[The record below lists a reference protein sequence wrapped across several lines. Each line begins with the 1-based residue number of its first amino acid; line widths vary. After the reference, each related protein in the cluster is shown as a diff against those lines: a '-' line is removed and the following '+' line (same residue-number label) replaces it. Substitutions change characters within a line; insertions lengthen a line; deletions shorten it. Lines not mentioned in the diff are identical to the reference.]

1 MERRRFLKDAAQ
13 IGVGLG
19 VAGSLAVD
27 QVAATALHEPS
38 SAPAIAG
45 SGQEGMTGQPN
56 FPAAIPGTPVLRLD
70 GEWSIAIDPENVG
83 RAEQWFA
90 RELRGA
96 ALGRVPGVIQ
106 EAFPAYH
113 GVAWHERSF
122 VTPANPNSQGRY
134 LLLFEAVDYLADVWV
149 NGVHVGGHEGGE
161 TPFVV
166 DVTETVKQNAENR
179 LMVRVLN
186 PTNEPIDGI
195 ALNGTPRLCKVVPFW
210 NGNLFDYGGII
221 GSVTLLMVPAVRV
234 DDLFVRPD
242 WKTGRIRIQATVRNT
257 TSQPV
262 RGFFQFEVAPAA
274 GGDVLTTIRFEHQLP
289 LSVSVVETELQ
300 VENPR
305 LWDLETPFLYRITAR
320 LHASENDCSD
330 ETAVRCGFR
339 DLRVEKGYFR
349 LNGKRIFIR
358 SAITLSNCPVGQ
370 RLPPNQTPDL
380 LRRDMLYSKMTGFN
394 LVRIVGIP
402 YPYQLDLCD
411 EIGLMVHE
419 SSFASW
425 KLDNSPK
432 MKERYDRS
440 TREMILRDRN
450 HPSVA
455 IWEMLNETD
464 DGPIFRHAVET
475 LPLVRSLDDTRLVML
490 SSGRFDCD
498 PSIGSVSNPGSSEW
512 EHVWGKEAP
521 GAPRL
526 PKWNVS
532 GYPSTVGSGDFHIYP
547 QVPQTSEVNHF
558 MRTLG
563 HDTKPVFISE
573 YGTGSQIDAIHEAQM
588 YEQVGADPE
597 AEDYVLMRS
606 MAGKVDIDWTR
617 YGLDSVYSFPE
628 DMLRDSQR
636 VMAHYRRTGFDLIRS
651 NPKYCG
657 YCVTG
662 MVDEGLTG
670 GGLWRF
676 WRDWKPE
683 TMDAVAD
690 GWAPLRW
697 CLFLNPTHVYAGRKL
712 KVEAVLATEDVL
724 RPGTYP
730 ARFRICGPTGIVWEQ
745 HADARIPSTPADGDG
760 PLAVPV
766 LSEEVAL
773 DGPPGMYEFVANLEA
788 GGAPLGRSLQ
798 LILSDAAQLPTT
810 KHSVTLW
817 GIDQKV
823 EEWLKSHGLDTN
835 HFSGAPPGRREII
848 LVGDVSKNG
857 SDLSSWKEL
866 IQRMAQGS
874 AVVFLSPAAFQR
886 DEDPVAWLP
895 FSPKSR
901 YFRFDDVSIYH
912 KECVAKAHPLFDGLQ
927 AKGIMNWDY
936 YGPMIPHYAFDGLA
950 TPEDVAAIGF
960 AVGFYGAYTS
970 GVLLGSYHCSVRND
984 SFTPMGTGMFMVNT
998 FPILENVDAHPAA
1011 DRLLLNLI
1019 NHAARSTDEPVT
1031 PLPDNFDDQL
1041 RKIGYLS
1048 KAKLDKGVMGAAGPE
1063 RRDHD

>member
-19 VAGSLAVD
+19 IAGSLPVGR
-27 QVAATALHEPS
+27 VAA
-38 SAPAIAG
+38 SARSG
-45 SGQEGMTGQPN
+45 SGQEATVG
-56 FPAAIPGTPVLRLD
+56 IPILTLD
-70 GEWSIAIDPENVG
+70 GDWFIAIDPENVG
-83 RAEQWFA
+83 RDQQWFA
-90 RELRGA
+90 ANLRGTT
-96 ALGRVPGVIQ
+96 LGRVPGVIQ
-106 EAFPAYH
+106 EPFPAYH
-113 GVAWHERSF
+113 GVAWYERSF
-122 VTPANPNSQGRY
+122 TAPTNPNPNGRY
-134 LLLFEAVDYLADVWV
+134 LLRFWAVDYLADAWV
-149 NGVHVGGHEGGE
+149 NGIHVGGHEGGE
-161 TPFVV
+161 TPFVL
-166 DVTETVKQNAENR
+166 DVTESVKTNVENR
-179 LMVRVLN
+179 LTVRVLN

-195 ALNGTPRLCKVVPFW
+195 ALNGTPRLCKAVPFW

-221 GSVTLLMVPAVRV
+221 ASVELLMAPAVRIE
-234 DDLFVRPD
+234 DFFVRPD
-242 WKTGRIRIQATVRNT
+242 WKTGKIRIQATARNAT
-257 TSQPV
+257 AQPV
-262 RGFFQFEVAPAA
+262 RGLFEFEVATVA
-274 GGDVLTTIRFEHQLP
+274 GGNVLTTARVERQLP
-289 LSVSVVETELQ
+289 VSDSLVEAELQ
-300 VENPR
+300 VDNPR
-305 LWDLETPFLYRITAR
+305 LWDLETPFLYCVTAR
-320 LHASENDCSD
+320 VNTAQGDSSD
-330 ETAVRCGFR
+330 ETSVRCGFR
-339 DLRVEKGYFR
+339 ELRVEKGYFR

-358 SAITLSNCPVGQ
+358 STITLSNCPIGQ
-370 RLPPNQTPDL
+370 RLPPSQAPDL
-380 LRRDMLYSKMTGFN
+380 LRRDMLYSKMAGFN

-411 EIGLMVHE
+411 EFGLMVHE

-425 KLDNSPK
+425 KLDDSPK

-464 DGPIFRHAVET
+464 DGPIFRHAVGT
-475 LPLVRSLDDTRLVML
+475 LPLVRSLDDTRLVTL

-526 PKWNVS
+526 PRWNVS
-532 GYPSTVGSGDFHIYP
+532 GYPSTLGSGDFHIYP
-547 QVPQTSEVNHF
+547 QVPQTPEINRF

-563 HDTKPVFISE
+563 HDSKPVFISE
-573 YGTGSQIDAIHEAQM
+573 YGTGSQIDAIHEARM

-597 AEDYVLMRS
+597 AEDYVPMRS
-606 MAGKVDIDWTR
+606 MAERVEIDWTR
-617 YGLDSVYSFPE
+617 YGLDSAYPFPE

-636 VMAHYRRTGFDLIRS
+636 VMAHYRRQGFDLIRS
-651 NPKYCG
+651 NPKLCG
-657 YCVTG
+657 FSVTG

-697 CLFLNPTHVYAGRKL
+697 CLFVEPANVYVGRKL
-712 KVEAVLATEDVL
+712 VVEAVLATEDVL
-724 RPGTYP
+724 RPGEYP
-730 ARFRICGPTGIVWEQ
+730 ARFRICGPSGIAWERQ
-745 HADARIPSTPADGDG
+745 ASVRIPEVPAGQDG

-766 LSEEVAL
+766 LSEEVTL
-773 DGPPGMYEFVANLEA
+773 DGPPGEYEFVANLEA
-788 GGAPLGRSLQ
+788 GGAPSGRSLQ
-798 LILSDAAQLPTT
+798 LTVSDADQLPTM
-810 KHSVTLW
+810 KHSVSLW

-823 EEWLKSHGLDTN
+823 EGWLKSHGLDTRR
-835 HFSGAPPGRREII
+835 FSGVSPGRREII
-848 LVGDVSKNG
+848 LVGDVSKIG
-857 SDLSSWKEL
+857 SDANAWKDL
-866 IQRMAQGS
+866 MQRMAQGS

-886 DEDPVAWLP
+886 GEDPVAWLP
-895 FSPKSR
+895 LSPKTR

-912 KECVAKAHPLFDGLQ
+912 KECVAKPHPLFEGLQ

-950 TPEDVAAIGF
+950 APDDVAAIGF
-960 AVGFYGAYTS
+960 AVGFYGAYAS

-984 SFTPMGTGMFMVNT
+984 SFTPMGAGMFIVNT
-998 FPILENVDAHPAA
+998 FPILENLDAHPAA

-1019 NHAARSTDEPVT
+1019 NYVASSTDKPIT

-1048 KAKLDKGVMGAAGPE
+1048 KATLLDKGVMGAAGPE
-1063 RRDHD
+1063 HRDHN